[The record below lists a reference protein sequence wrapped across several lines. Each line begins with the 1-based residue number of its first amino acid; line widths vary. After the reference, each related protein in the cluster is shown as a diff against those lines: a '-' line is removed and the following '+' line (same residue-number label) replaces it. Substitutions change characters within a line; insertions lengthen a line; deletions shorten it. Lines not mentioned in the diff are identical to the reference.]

1 MWHDFNF
8 GIRILAKNRAFT
20 AIALLTLALGIGVNT
35 SIFSVVSGILFHTL
49 PYKDADRMVVVW
61 ESNPGMNLERVGVSG
76 LTYLDWKQQTQTL
89 EDLIAFEKGSG
100 TVTGLGEP
108 EQVPGMRVSVN
119 FFEFLGIKAH
129 LGRTFNADECRG
141 QHNVGVISYNYWKSR
156 LGGNL
161 KVVGRQFTVDGLS
174 YIIIGVLPRNFYFPV
189 PGELFV
195 PWPNEW
201 LQRGGRDNHYLGV
214 MGRLRPGVTLDQA
227 RADMHNVSQR
237 LAQVDPVQ
245 TGWTT
250 SIEFTR
256 ATMVEAIQPALLALL
271 VSVTVILLLACAN
284 VANLQL
290 SRASSRE
297 KEIAIRLSMG
307 ARRGRLL
314 RQLLTESL
322 ILAMTGGMLGVSVA
336 YWSIGVLHRL
346 FPLRLQIPGGA
357 VEVDLPSYGLNWE
370 VMGYALCISLLTG
383 LVFGIVPALHA
394 SRTPLNEILKA
405 GGRDA
410 AAATHRTRNLLV
422 VSEVGLALLLL
433 MGAGLMMR
441 TFQRLISTSPGFQS
455 GHLLTMQIEI
465 PTDSK
470 RQQAREQADFFHQV
484 EQEIAKVPGVRSVGL
499 IDCLPLDEDDE
510 RRVFEIEGRPPESF
524 GQQLQAPYRRIN
536 NAYFKAMSIPLLQG
550 RTFADFDHRES
561 PPVAVVDSMM
571 AKRFW
576 PGENPVGKRLHI
588 GSSGSPLTEIV
599 GVVGSVKNYG
609 LNKAMEPTIYVP
621 FLQHPT
627 PRMRFAIVA
636 NVDPGSLGNAVKQA
650 VWKVDSDQPVY
661 KIRPMRELLDNSMAP
676 QRLILSLLGAFSLLA
691 LLLAAIG
698 IYGVMS
704 YNVTQHTR
712 DIGIRMALGAQT
724 FNVLCMVLAQGMK
737 VIGIGLAFGLILAL
751 TLTRFLASLLYE
763 VSVTDPLTFSVV
775 AISLVLVALLACLV
789 PACRAMRVD
798 PMVALRY
805 E

>member
-1 MWHDFNF
+1 MWQDFNF

-35 SIFSVVSGILFHTL
+35 SIFSVVSGILFHPL

-61 ESNPGMNLERVGVSG
+61 ESNPGMKLERVGVSG
-76 LTYLDWKQQTQTL
+76 LNYLDWKQQTQTL

-119 FFEFLGIKAH
+119 FFEFLGIKAPM
-129 LGRTFNADECRG
+129 GRTFNADECQG

-156 LGGNL
+156 LGGDLN
-161 KVVGRQFTVDGLS
+161 VIGRQFAVDGLS
-174 YIIIGVLPRNFYFPV
+174 YTIIGVLPRNFYFPV

-201 LQRGGRDNHYLGV
+201 LLRGGRDNHYLGV
-214 MGRLRPGVTLDQA
+214 MGRLRPRVTLEQA
-227 RADMHNVSQR
+227 RADMRNISQR
-237 LAQVDPVQ
+237 LAQLDPAQ

-250 SIEFTR
+250 RIEFTR
-256 ATMVEAIQPALLALL
+256 ETLVEGIKPALLALL
-271 VSVTVILLLACAN
+271 GSVTVILLLACAN
-284 VANLQL
+284 VANLLL

-307 ARRGRLL
+307 ARRSRLI

-322 ILAMTGGMLGVSVA
+322 ILAGAGGMLGIAVA
-336 YWSIGVLHRL
+336 YWSIELLRRL
-346 FPLRLQIPGGA
+346 VPSRLQIPGGA
-357 VEVDLPSYGLNWE
+357 LEIELPSYGLNWE
-370 VMGYALCISLLTG
+370 VLGYALIISLITG
-383 LVFGIVPALHA
+383 LVFGLVPAFHA
-394 SRTPLNEILKA
+394 ARAPLNEILKA

-410 AAATHRTRNLLV
+410 AAASHRTRSLLV

-433 MGAGLMMR
+433 TGAGLMIR

-470 RQQAREQADFFHQV
+470 RQRAREQADFFHQV
-484 EQEIAKVPGVRSVGL
+484 EREIARIPGVRSVGL
-499 IDCLPLDEDDE
+499 NDCLPLDEDDE
-510 RRVFEIEGRPPESF
+510 RRVFEIEGRPPEAP

-536 NAYFKAMSIPLLQG
+536 NAYFKAMSIQLLQG
-550 RTFADFDHRES
+550 RTFTDFDHRES
-561 PPVAVVDSMM
+561 PPVAVIDNMM

-576 PGENPVGKRLHI
+576 PGENPVGKRLRI

-627 PRMRFAIVA
+627 PRMRFAIMA
-636 NVDPGSLGNAVKQA
+636 NVDPASLSNAVKQA

-661 KIRPMRELLDNSMAP
+661 KIRPMQELLDNSMAP
-676 QRLILSLLGAFSLLA
+676 QRLILSLLGIFSLLA

-724 FNVLCMVLAQGMK
+724 IDVLQMVLVQGLK
-737 VIGIGLAFGLILAL
+737 VIAIGLAFGLLLSL
-751 TLTRFLASLLYE
+751 TLTRFLTSLLYE
-763 VSVTDPLTFSVV
+763 VSVTDPLTFGIVV
-775 AISLVLVALLACLV
+775 VSLLLVALLACLV
-789 PACRAMRVD
+789 PARRAMRVD
-798 PMVALRY
+798 PLVALRY